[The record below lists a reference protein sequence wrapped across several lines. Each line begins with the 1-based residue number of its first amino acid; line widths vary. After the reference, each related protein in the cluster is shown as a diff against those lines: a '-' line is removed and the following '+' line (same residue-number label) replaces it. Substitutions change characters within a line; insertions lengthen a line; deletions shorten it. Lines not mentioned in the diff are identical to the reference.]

1 VSPRG
6 NDGRAIFGDE
16 DDRRQH
22 VALLT
27 NAAWRFR
34 WRVLGY
40 CQMRTHY
47 HLVVQLPYLGL
58 SEGMKYLQAEYAR
71 YWNRVHGR
79 TGHLFRQ
86 HFDGRPILSDGHLL
100 ATLRYVDLNPIVVKD
115 VFRPE
120 QWPWSSY
127 RAHVGLEH
135 PPAYLNLSA
144 FHKLFADTPG
154 RACRVYERF
163 VHEGLALVSDTRAK
177 RRG

>member
-1 VSPRG
+1 VSRSPRVVEPNGLYHVSPRG

-22 VALLT
+22 LALLT
-27 NAAWRFR
+27 NVAWRFR

-40 CQMRTHY
+40 CQMTTHY

-58 SEGMKYLQAEYAR
+58 SEGMRYLQ
-71 YWNRVHGR
+71 
-79 TGHLFRQ
+79 
-86 HFDGRPILSDGHLL
+86 HFEGRPIRSEGHLH
-100 ATLRYVDLNPIVVKD
+100 ATLRYVDLNPIVVND

-163 VHEGLALVSDTRAK
+163 VQEGLALVSDTRAR